1 MGYSLHIERP
11 EGESSITLDEWRGAV
26 QRTTQFRLASGDVE
40 FENPKTHEKIRI
52 PNSGADV
59 EILVPPDQW
68 VRAFSWSPSGSISFR
83 ADFLSA
89 HSLLVEPV
97 FALAEELN
105 AIVVGDDGE
114 EYDRESFELG

>member
-11 EGESSITLDEWRGAV
+11 EGESPITLDEWRAAV
-26 QRTTQFRLASGDVE
+26 RRNSQLRLASGDVE
-40 FENPKTHEKIRI
+40 LDNPKTHEKIRI

-59 EILVPPDQW
+59 EILLQPNQW
-68 VRAFSWSPSGSISFR
+68 VRAFSWSPSGSVSFR

-89 HSLLVEPV
+89 HSAIAKPV

-114 EYDRESFELG
+114 VYDAESFELG